1 MARKSAAER
10 KADIVAALLLLADRI
25 GPDRLTTTDIA
36 REVGVTQAAVF
47 RHFPTKAALWTSA
60 AEGIAARLESGWQA
74 AIAANPRPR
83 DRLRALL
90 EVHLSLNET
99 CPAMPA
105 ILNSREL
112 AADDVALRARF
123 GGILTQFR
131 AHLGEALAAMARDG
145 ALAADLDLAEAVD
158 LLAALVLGLTLRWG
172 QSPRDTSLGDHG
184 MRLIDRQ
191 LALFAR

>member
-60 AEGIAARLESGWQA
+60 AEGIAALLESGWQA

-90 EVHLSLNET
+90 AVHLSLNET

-112 AADDVALRARF
+112 AADDAALRARF
-123 GGILTQFR
+123 CGTRRSCCWTSRHRRWTRPRRRRFR
-131 AHLGEALAAMARDG
+131 KRSNPCPRGAR
-145 ALAADLDLAEAVD
+145 
-158 LLAALVLGLTLRWG
+158 RW
-172 QSPRDTSLGDHG
+172 
-184 MRLIDRQ
+184 
-191 LALFAR
+191 